1 MANSLKIKAN
11 LDKTEKMASS
21 HGEEDEY
28 LQASEELRLTSPGEA
43 IAFCLNVTQ
52 AVILYLLLLAALSD

>member
-1 MANSLKIKAN
+1 MANSLKIKAK
-11 LDKTEKMASS
+11 LDKTEKMTSS

-28 LQASEELRLTSPGEA
+28 LQASEELRLTSPCEA